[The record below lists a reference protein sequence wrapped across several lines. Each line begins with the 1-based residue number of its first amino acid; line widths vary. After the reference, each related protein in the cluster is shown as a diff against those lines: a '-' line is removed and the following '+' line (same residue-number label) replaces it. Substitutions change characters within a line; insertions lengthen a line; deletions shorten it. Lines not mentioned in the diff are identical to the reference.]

1 MMGSFLSN
9 TFEQCQPEGD
19 GEALRGAGRIQAG
32 EDTRETS
39 LRMMRRRAGVFWC
52 PPSQHG

>member
-9 TFEQCQPEGD
+9 TFEQRQPEGD
-19 GEALRGAGRIQAG
+19 REALRGAGRIQAG